1 MSLIPTVLG
10 DVHKTQAR
18 LPVVDVV
25 AAAPRP
31 PRERQIAL
39 AAAIVSIA
47 IVAITLV
54 SVFAEVE
61 LSQTSAV
68 SPTHAYSAD
77 PFPPLWTTTLPKDSA
92 FGGVIN
98 NLAYYTIVPLSPAPN
113 LNFFQFQVVAFSI
126 QNGGILWN
134 STPISIWGAGNVAP
148 QLVLGPTDLY
158 LVGYASNVTDPGAP
172 WNGTGGVFGIG
183 FDLATGGPGP
193 FVSQLDVAA
202 IQAGQ
207 VNVAGGTVYVGYVA
221 NGSAV
226 LVAFPLP
233 GDAQGGTAWSY
244 NLKLPADF
252 SSNLVFSVE
261 DGYELVLLPASLDIF
276 NATDGTYLES
286 VPFSYPLD
294 LFDGTV
300 LNGVAYGINW
310 VGPNL
315 FLQGFDLAT
324 GSLAVNASLGAVGVP
339 CEPFEVSHV
348 GDVLLASPSCD
359 GVWSAYTPTG
369 TYLWTTRVA
378 STISALSARPIP
390 IGANEVLIYS
400 PLFLSWSPGSPPE
413 GNYSFQGWFTL
424 YNLTTGAV
432 IWQENPW
439 FQVESNLALMNSP
452 LSMSEPPAPT
462 LEAWYSDYVVEWWG
476 GSTGLAAI

>member
-10 DVHKTQAR
+10 DVHKTQTR
-18 LPVVDVV
+18 LSVVCVV
-25 AAAPRP
+25 AAGPRP
-31 PRERQIAL
+31 PRERRIVLTAAL
-39 AAAIVSIA
+39 VSIA
-47 IVAITLV
+47 IVVIAV
-54 SVFAEVE
+54 VAAFAEVK
-61 LSQTSAV
+61 LSQTSAG

-98 NLAYYTIVPLSPAPN
+98 NLAYYTIVPLTPGLN

-126 QNGGILWN
+126 QDGGILWN
-134 STPISIWGAGNVAP
+134 STPISIWDAGNVAP

-158 LVGYASNVTDPGAP
+158 LVGYASNVTDPGTP
-172 WNGTGGVFGIG
+172 WNGTGGVFSIG
-183 FDLATGGPGP
+183 FDLSSGAPGP

-202 IQAGQ
+202 IQVGQ
-207 VNVAGGTVYVGYVA
+207 VEVSGGTVYVGYIA
-221 NGSAV
+221 DGSAV

-244 NLKLPADF
+244 DLNLPAGF

-261 DGYELVLLPASLDIF
+261 DGYELVLLSTSLAVL
-276 NATDGTYLES
+276 NATDGTYLEN
-286 VPFSYPLD
+286 VPFSYPLN

-324 GSLAVNASLGAVGVP
+324 GSLVVNASLGAVGVP

-348 GDVLLASPSCD
+348 SDVLLASASCD
-359 GVWSAYTPTG
+359 GVWSAYTETG
-369 TYLWTTRVA
+369 TYLWTTSVA

-390 IGANEVLIYS
+390 IGASEVLIYS
-400 PLFLSWSPGSPPE
+400 PLFLSGSPGSPNE
-413 GNYSFQGWFTL
+413 GNYSFQEWFTL

-439 FQVESNLALMNSP
+439 FQVESNLALTYSP
-452 LSMSEPPAPT
+452 FSMSEPPTPA

-476 GSTGLAAI
+476 GSTGLASI